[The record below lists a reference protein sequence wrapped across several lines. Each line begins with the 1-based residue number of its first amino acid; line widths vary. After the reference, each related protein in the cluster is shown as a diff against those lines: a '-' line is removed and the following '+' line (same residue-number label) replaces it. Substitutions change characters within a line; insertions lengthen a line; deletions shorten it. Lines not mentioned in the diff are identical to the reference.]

1 MHPLE
6 RQFWPRCIGLQSLA
20 KTAHAGAVKK
30 HAPARRSSSSAA
42 IVDESPATEDE
53 TRAHLLQRGGRS
65 AAPILKSFVQDQDR
79 RKARRAGPLS
89 VFVRNGDERGL
100 KAFLFLHTFISN
112 GTDGWS
118 ATLPLQTWARV
129 FGTTRD
135 AELRSASTAA
145 TKLLTRLEQRNLI
158 SRARSGRAR
167 QITVTLLKPDG
178 SGADYVNRP
187 MGATAGDRF
196 FNLSHRFWTED
207 WHRQLDL
214 PATAMLLV
222 ALCEPPGFELVTERV
237 PDWYGW
243 SADTAERGLKT
254 LAQRGLLVVEKR
266 ARKAPLAPTGLTVRN
281 AYTLSGPLAPEVTRR
296 PRAKAAKG
304 AAKKSTDKGARKST
318 GKNTRAAAAT
328 KKISRNPRRRMG
340 S

>member
-1 MHPLE
+1 M
-6 RQFWPRCIGLQSLA
+6 QIVA
-20 KTAHAGAVKK
+20 KPAHADPVKK
-30 HAPARRSSSSAA
+30 QEPGRRSASAA
-42 IVDESPATEDE
+42 SIADESPATEDE
-53 TRAHLLQRGGRS
+53 TRAFLLQRGGRA

-89 VFVRNGDERGL
+89 LFVRNGDERGL

-145 TKLLTRLEQRNLI
+145 TKVLTRLEQRKLI

-167 QITVTLLKPDG
+167 QITVTLLRPDG
-178 SGADYVNRP
+178 SGAAYANRP
-187 MGATAGDRF
+187 MGATADDRF

-254 LAQRGLLVVEKR
+254 LQQHGLLLVEKR
-266 ARKAPLAPTGLTVRN
+266 ARKAPLAPTGLTIRN
-281 AYTLSGPLAPEVTRR
+281 AYTLFGPLAPDANRR
-296 PRAKAAKG
+296 RRVKA
-304 AAKKSTDKGARKST
+304 
-318 GKNTRAAAAT
+318 GKNAT
-328 KKISRNPRRRMG
+328 KKTTNKRPLKLNDAGDASTTKTVARIPRRRAG
-340 S
+340 T